1 MSTTPI
7 ITPSALNSK
16 SLIDMM
22 FMQQIMAIGSN
33 MNSSGTLSLSFVAG
47 FFFILC
53 LEDIKPMLTD
63 FITYLRT
70 SIKEFHYREFVA
82 SAFSKCRRHQNAE
95 KIFKPTLPNNSCS
108 CQFEI
113 DSNILINIINHKL
126 AKKELDYMVNYSDV
140 KFTAAGLKANTNNEQ
155 WNFIKFTD
163 GPIRYSLSKPINVV
177 YNTISGTIV
186 TNVPLNITLET
197 DEYRLISKEGFCP
210 YGYRLGNK
218 YSRVVRIYIIYET
231 IADSYL
237 KLKQYYERNL
247 FQTPNKQHYPLSAY
261 DRAFNTF
268 ICAYYNA
275 ITGKQ
280 ISADTLNVL
289 FGSNNIEGITF
300 NDAINQSI
308 DQLEALIRNKDLVA
322 KYKFMIQMAELGYF
336 VEWKKDD
343 VGDLYRTEDL
353 VPGYKFPTDATVVDK
368 SPIKLHATS
377 ETVNEE
383 LIYNTF
389 NAMLK
394 SICSDAIKTVDKSKL
409 TPQKTNFLSISHKVI
424 KTDEPNPLY
433 AEWLKD
439 AAIAKEAAPPPPP
452 KTIATTAESVE
463 VVHKELGN
471 CVKPID
477 TLYIAKSDMEALVA
491 SLEIFRD
498 KKDLLT
504 NLGLPNKYGLFL
516 SGPPG
521 TGKTSTIAA
530 VATYLQKQIY
540 YIGLNDVRTNAELC
554 MLIEHVYAKSIE
566 GGIIVFEDID
576 AMTDIVLS
584 RDTTCDASHA
594 VLHDNESL
602 TLSYFL
608 NVLDG
613 VMSRDGMIT
622 IASSNH
628 PEKLDAAF
636 LREGRFDLHIRL
648 GYADHYQIQ
657 KIYTNFF
664 EKCIPEELLGKIE
677 EYKYTP
683 ANFIFRFK
691 NFVLRK
697 GVPDEEILAPF
708 LRSDGAVE

>member
-1 MSTTPI
+1 
-7 ITPSALNSK
+7 
-16 SLIDMM
+16 MM
-22 FMQQIMAIGSN
+22 FMQQIMAIGSS
-33 MNSSGTLSLSFVAG
+33 MNSSGTFSLTFIAG

-70 SIKEFHYREFVA
+70 SVKDFHYREFIA
-82 SAFSKCRRHQNAE
+82 SAFSKCQRRQNTE
-95 KIFKPTLPNNSCS
+95 IFKPMAPNNSYS

-140 KFTAAGLKANTNNEQ
+140 KFTAAGLKANTTNEQ
-155 WNFIKFTD
+155 WNFIKFVD
-163 GPIRYSLSKPINVV
+163 GPIRYSLSKPLNVV
-177 YNTISGTIV
+177 YNATTGRIV
-186 TNVPLNITLET
+186 SNVALNVLLET
-197 DEYRLISKEGFCP
+197 DEYRLITKEGFCL
-210 YGYRLGNK
+210 YGCRLIDKQQNIIFLYTLHDFAYNSEITLK
-218 YSRVVRIYIIYET
+218 TYHAKNVASTRV
-231 IADSYL
+231 AGAWYL
-237 KLKQYYERNL
+237 SDLHIK
-247 FQTPNKQHYPLSAY
+247 
-261 DRAFNTF
+261 FNSF
-268 ICAYYNA
+268 ICSYYTA
-275 ITGKQ
+275 ITGKL
-280 ISADTLNVL
+280 ITADVLNIL
-289 FGSNNIEGITF
+289 FGSNDIKSISFSNS
-300 NDAINQSI
+300 NNLAIDI
-308 DQLEALIRNKDLVA
+308 LESYVNNKEFIA

-353 VPGYKFPTDATVVDK
+353 VPNYKFPENTTVVGK
-368 SPIKLHATS
+368 SPIKLQATS
-377 ETVNEE
+377 DTENEE
-383 LIYNTF
+383 QIYNIF

-394 SICSDAIKTVDKSKL
+394 TICSDTIQTVDKTKL

-452 KTIATTAESVE
+452 KTIATTAESVD

-477 TLYIAKSDMEALVA
+477 TLYIAKSDMDALVA

-540 YIGLNDVRTNAELC
+540 YIGLNDVRTNAELA

-566 GGIIVFEDID
+566 SGIIVFEDID

-584 RDTTCDASHA
+584 RDTTRDASHA

-657 KIYTNFF
+657 KIYMNFF
-664 EKCIPEELLGKIE
+664 EKCIPEELIHKIV